1 MDFSIFR
8 RQWKSFQSFKKNVTA
23 KMASSNHQIPRPL
36 LILVAGAK
44 GAVGSTL
51 AVTLAALQQNPQS
64 VRSNLTTG
72 HMFAYLGPLQQTY
85 MAGWDIRT
93 ETLRTCIQ
101 SHGIVP
107 SHHVEPYAAGLDR
120 IAVVAAPSSKLMPQQ
135 TVDQLIQDIRYFR
148 AQHLQARSVLINL
161 LPACAAVDLSD
172 CEDMTQAFEKVNS
185 AQFPDLA
192 YIYAAILSGIPV
204 VNFTPNAVEYPPII
218 RAALKQ
224 KVPIAGRDG
233 KTGQT
238 YLKVVLASALQ
249 ARHLMVDGWYS
260 LNILGNA
267 DGINLMDP
275 AKAAEKLK
283 NKTELLDEILGY
295 AVGEKYGTS
304 THKVHIDYY
313 PPRGDAK
320 EAWDVI
326 DFSGL
331 FGLPMSMR
339 VNFLG
344 RDSILAAP
352 LALDLARWAAALNA
366 VGRSGPIP
374 ELGFYFKK
382 PVGDAPPLTF
392 QDQVASLQGLREFC
406 DKKIASAVR
415 GDGV

>member
-1 MDFSIFR
+1 
-8 RQWKSFQSFKKNVTA
+8 
-23 KMASSNHQIPRPL
+23 MASSDHQKPRPL
-36 LILVAGAK
+36 LIMVAGAK

-51 AVTLAALQQNPQS
+51 AAALAVLQQNPQS

-72 HMFAYLGPLQQTY
+72 HMFAYLGPLQETY
-85 MAGWDIRT
+85 MAGWDTRT
-93 ETLRTCIQ
+93 ETLRACIQ

-107 SHHVEPYAAGLDR
+107 GRLVEPHAAALDR
-120 IAVVAAPSSKLMPQQ
+120 MAVVAAPSSELTPDQ
-135 TVDQLIQDIRYFR
+135 TIDQLMQDIRHFR
-148 AQHLQARSVLINL
+148 AQYPRARSVLIDL

-172 CEDMTQAFEKVNS
+172 CEDISRAFAKVDPVE
-185 AQFPDLA
+185 FPDLA
-192 YIYAAILSGIPV
+192 YTFAAILSGIPV
-204 VNFTPNAVEYPPII
+204 VNFTPNAVEGALII
-218 RAALKQ
+218 NAAVKQ
-224 KVPIAGRDG
+224 GVPIAGRDG

-238 YLKVVLASALQ
+238 YLKVVLASALK

-267 DGINLMDP
+267 DGINLMEP
-275 AKAAEKLK
+275 ARAAGKLR

-295 AVGEKYGTS
+295 SVGEKYGKP

-326 DFSGL
+326 DFTGL

-339 VNFLG
+339 LNFLG

-352 LALDLARWAAALNA
+352 LALDLARWAAVLHMA
-366 VGRSGPIP
+366 GRSGPVA

-392 QDQVASLQGLREFC
+392 QDQVASLQGLRRHC
-406 DKKIASAVR
+406 DEIIESPAWRDSV
-415 GDGV
+415 